1 MGLSQRARLD
11 IRACMEALMMQVAK
25 SMRPVMAGAIAADI
39 LNELREL
46 VTHIKLVL
54 QAQMS
59 ALGV

>member
-1 MGLSQRARLD
+1 
-11 IRACMEALMMQVAK
+11 
-25 SMRPVMAGAIAADI
+25 MRPVMAGAIAADI